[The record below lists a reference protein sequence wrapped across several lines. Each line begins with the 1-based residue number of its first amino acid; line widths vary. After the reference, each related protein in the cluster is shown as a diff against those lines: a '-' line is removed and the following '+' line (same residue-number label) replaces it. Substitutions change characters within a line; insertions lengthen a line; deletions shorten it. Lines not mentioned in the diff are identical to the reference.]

1 VGQPEVLGISRGV
14 ASYKVDDH
22 FAILGVAIDT
32 DATQIRRKFLKIAKI
47 LHPDVAAYS
56 PAEKELAT
64 KYFAK
69 LVSPAYQILTDDRE
83 RAEYFI
89 ALRHLAQALKQ
100 SAPTLKLRSELARQF
115 LQHPHPSNYLKAVS
129 EIANLQ
135 YRSLDKLLDY
145 TADLSELNL
154 VYLMT
159 QETLSQT
166 SRSTSHSQASEDE
179 TIVQDPSQL
188 KVERGMQLAEMYISK
203 KLWTEAMVEL
213 KTLTKLAPNNSKAHA
228 LMGVVYTNQ
237 NLAVMAKTCFQKALN
252 LDPKNPIALKYMN
265 QGGGAQ
271 PKVAS
276 ASAKQPPKKDE
287 KKGGG
292 WFGWG
297 KK

>member
-1 VGQPEVLGISRGV
+1 V
-14 ASYKVDDH
+14 AV
-22 FAILGVAIDT
+22 
-32 DATQIRRKFLKIAKI
+32 
-47 LHPDVAAYS
+47 YS

-89 ALRHLAQALKQ
+89 ALRHLAKALKQ
-100 SAPTLKLRSELARQF
+100 TPPKIELRSELARQF
-115 LQHPHPSNYLKAVS
+115 LQHPHESTYQRAVS
-129 EIANLQ
+129 EIANMQ
-135 YRSLDKLLDY
+135 YSSLNKFLDY

-159 QETLSQT
+159 QETISSDGRT
-166 SRSTSHSQASEDE
+166 TSHDRTSEDE
-179 TIVQDPSQL
+179 TIVQDPNQL
-188 KVERGMQLAEMYISK
+188 KIARGMQLAEMYIGK
-203 KLWTEAMVEL
+203 KLWTEAMTEL

-252 LDPKNPIALKYMN
+252 LDPKNQIALKYMN
-265 QGGGAQ
+265 QSSGTQ
-271 PKVAS
+271 PKAAS
-276 ASAKQPPKKDE
+276 GAAKQPPKKDE

>member
-1 VGQPEVLGISRGV
+1 M
-14 ASYKVDDH
+14 
-22 FAILGVAIDT
+22 
-32 DATQIRRKFLKIAKI
+32 
-47 LHPDVAAYS
+47 AAYS
-56 PAEKELAT
+56 PTEKELAT

-100 SAPTLKLRSELARQF
+100 TSAKLDLQSELARQF
-115 LQHPHPSNYLKAVS
+115 LQNPHPSNYLKAVS
-129 EIANLQ
+129 EIANMQ
-135 YRSLDKLLDY
+135 YRSLDKFLDY
-145 TADLSELNL
+145 SADLSELNL

-159 QETLSQT
+159 QENIFQT
-166 SRSTSHSQASEDE
+166 ARSTSYGQASEDE
-179 TIVQDPSQL
+179 TIVQDPNQL
-188 KVERGMQLAEMYISK
+188 KVERGMQLAEMYIGK
-203 KLWTEAMVEL
+203 KLWTEAMAEL

-237 NLAVMAKTCFQKALN
+237 NLAVMAKTCFQKALS
-252 LDPKNPIALKYMN
+252 LDPKNQIALKYMN
-265 QGGGAQ
+265 QPGGAQ
-271 PKVAS
+271 PKAAS
-276 ASAKQPPKKDE
+276 GSAKQPPKKDE